1 MEKIDLHQVRGF
13 SDSITVTFNFVKQEF
28 KPLLKLLAVIV
39 LPLIFVDLFLKSFM
53 MRGMLSLMVSGPLN
67 QPFAEKVGLFVITY
81 LMALFVIYWVAL
93 FVMSYVQV
101 YTDRFSMLEQK
112 QITPGEVWRV
122 MSGNVGKVLGVSL
135 LYFFIV
141 MMGCVFFFIPGIY
154 FAVAFVFAPLFV
166 VFRGKS
172 VSASL
177 GASMNL
183 VRGRWWSLLGYLL
196 VLQMILGALS
206 YVFNIPY
213 MVVFFKSAFSRATPG
228 VYEMTFS
235 LMLQGFGQYVLQV
248 VALVGIAVRFFGF
261 LEQDEHTGLL
271 NKIEQMGEDIHQT
284 E

>member
-28 KPLLKLLAVIV
+28 KPLLKSLAVIV

-81 LMALFVIYWVAL
+81 LMALFVIYWVAV

-213 MVVFFKSAFSRATPG
+213 MVVFFFVIYFMNTSSG
-228 VYEMTFS
+228 V
-235 LMLQGFGQYVLQV
+235 L
-248 VALVGIAVRFFGF
+248 
-261 LEQDEHTGLL
+261 
-271 NKIEQMGEDIHQT
+271 
-284 E
+284 